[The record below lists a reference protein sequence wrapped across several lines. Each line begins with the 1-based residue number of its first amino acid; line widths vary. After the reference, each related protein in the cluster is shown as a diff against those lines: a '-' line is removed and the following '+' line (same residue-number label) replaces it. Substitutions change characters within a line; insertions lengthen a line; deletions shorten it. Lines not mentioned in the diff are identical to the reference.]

1 MDEKERCS
9 IEERIRGNCAE
20 NRRHIDASRFQD
32 KGQTSRSV
40 QVTSHNFDKMM
51 DQRELTPEQ
60 TKQLKESFQPGTIEA
75 RHGKKGEAFVVTSG
89 EKNASGIFVSKESLG
104 KTPEERINKG
114 ALPPSNNAHYETR
127 VVPDRNQTLLSGKI
141 AAQPDFVEKDPSH
154 QSRDGGGV
162 QTVTNGGYKGGA
174 IRQEDPKYPVPVR
187 ASENN
192 QKATAQRS
200 SIKSK
205 GQSR

>member
-51 DQRELTPEQ
+51 DQRGLTPEQ

-127 VVPDRNQTLLSGKI
+127 VVLDRNQTLLSGKI

-154 QSRDGGGV
+154 QSLMVVECRLL
-162 QTVTNGGYKGGA
+162 QMEA
-174 IRQEDPKYPVPVR
+174 IKVVRSGRKIQNIRFLSGHRKTTRRQLHNVHR
-187 ASENN
+187 
-192 QKATAQRS
+192 
-200 SIKSK
+200 
-205 GQSR
+205 

>member
-51 DQRELTPEQ
+51 DQRGLTPEQ

-127 VVPDRNQTLLSGKI
+127 VVLDRNQT
-141 AAQPDFVEKDPSH
+141 
-154 QSRDGGGV
+154 
-162 QTVTNGGYKGGA
+162 
-174 IRQEDPKYPVPVR
+174 PVSYTHLTLP
-187 ASENN
+187 
-192 QKATAQRS
+192 TT
-200 SIKSK
+200 
-205 GQSR
+205 

>member
-51 DQRELTPEQ
+51 DQRGLTPEQ

-89 EKNASGIFVSKESLG
+89 EKNASGIFSWVFVKQFS
-104 KTPEERINKG
+104 
-114 ALPPSNNAHYETR
+114 
-127 VVPDRNQTLLSGKI
+127 RN
-141 AAQPDFVEKDPSH
+141 DM
-154 QSRDGGGV
+154 
-162 QTVTNGGYKGGA
+162 
-174 IRQEDPKYPVPVR
+174 
-187 ASENN
+187 
-192 QKATAQRS
+192 ATACQDWLRVP
-200 SIKSK
+200 
-205 GQSR
+205 G

>member
-51 DQRELTPEQ
+51 DQRGLTPEQ

-75 RHGKKGEAFVVTSG
+75 RHGKKGDAHGDTF
-89 EKNASGIFVSKESLG
+89 IF
-104 KTPEERINKG
+104 
-114 ALPPSNNAHYETR
+114 
-127 VVPDRNQTLLSGKI
+127 
-141 AAQPDFVEKDPSH
+141 
-154 QSRDGGGV
+154 
-162 QTVTNGGYKGGA
+162 
-174 IRQEDPKYPVPVR
+174 
-187 ASENN
+187 
-192 QKATAQRS
+192 
-200 SIKSK
+200 
-205 GQSR
+205 